1 MRGSRSPL
9 SPGCRQR
16 MHEGGRRKP
25 ARTANEK
32 GPEISGPSVLRIS
45 ALAGGLVGGLR
56 RLRRGR
62 LSGSLAAAFACRTLA
77 FGFGGLFRRRRRG
90 YNDLGFLLE
99 ICKQLVNGVIGR
111 LGPQLALHFLK

>member
-62 LSGSLAAAFACRTLA
+62 LSGSLAAAFACRALA
-77 FGFGGLFRRRRRG
+77 FGFGGVFRRRPRG
-90 YNDLGFLLE
+90 YIDLGFLFA
-99 ICKQLVNGVIGR
+99 IFKQLVEGVIGR
-111 LGPQLALHFLK
+111 HGPPLVLVVLR